1 MEAYRD
7 QYATLFNNGRNVTV
21 IGISVDPDTALASWA
36 RDEDF
41 PVVFA
46 SDPGGKVGQLYAAYD
61 AKITEE
67 IISAL
72 AANRSLFVIRPD
84 GRIAY
89 VTKPFKVLTPAAYTD
104 LAAVVDSLAPAKADS
119 VK

>member
-1 MEAYRD
+1 MEAYRE
-7 QYATLFNNGRNVTV
+7 YATLFNNGRNVTV

-61 AKITEE
+61 AKNK
-67 IISAL
+67 L
-72 AANRSLFVIRPD
+72 DNRSLFVIRPD

-89 VTKPFKVLTPAAYTD
+89 VTKPFKVLTPSAYSD
-104 LAAVVDSLAPAKADS
+104 LAAVVDSLAPPAKADS
-119 VK
+119 AK